1 MNPPPRGNRR
11 PINADHTGPIRPR
24 RFNTSSSESSNTTD
38 PDERTPVRQRLKAV
52 ASGAK
57 TTWDASRQV
66 LKLVWSTSRSLTMT
80 LALATLAQS
89 IVPAAQVWLAGQLI
103 QAVADGISAGAA
115 SRDQA
120 VQTIILLAVAQLV
133 VLLGSSFAQTSGNV
147 SQQLLQER
155 LSIHIQSRI
164 MRHAA
169 SLDLA
174 DFENAAYYDQL
185 QRAQQESNHR
195 PVQMV
200 SQIFS
205 LARSA
210 VTFSTLL
217 ALLVTL
223 GPLIAAATLLAPIP
237 AFISGSRYGWQ
248 GFHLM
253 RRQSPIRRM
262 MGYLTQLL
270 TTDEYAKEIKL
281 YSLGDHFID
290 RYENLAS
297 EYYRTTKALIVM
309 RYWAGFGW
317 GSLTT
322 LASSGTFLYVAIQA
336 VSGVFT
342 LGQLTVF
349 TGAATQIQGA
359 FQGLLG
365 GFQGIYE
372 HGLYLSTLDELL
384 ERKPAIASPA
394 NPIMIRKPF
403 QQGIEFRNVTYTYPG
418 NDYPSIQNVSFTI
431 EPGETV
437 ALVGRNGAGKSTI
450 VKLLGRLYDPDE
462 GEILIDG
469 VDIRRYDL
477 DALRRQFA
485 VMFQDYATYQLSV
498 RDNVSAGD
506 IFQETTDAAVD
517 RATRQAGADPVIE
530 RLPDGLNTILG
541 RWFEGGHQLSGGEWQ
556 KVALAR
562 AFMRDAADA
571 QILVLDEPTA
581 ALDAKAEH
589 ELFARLR
596 ELSQHRMSINISHR
610 FSTVR
615 MADRILVLDR
625 GRLIEE
631 GTHDELVLLG
641 GQYAE
646 LFTLQAESY
655 R

>member
-1 MNPPPRGNRR
+1 MSDSNQTNGRRR
-11 PINADHTGPIRPR
+11 PISAQAPGSFSRQRSAPPAPGGEQPAPRRPR
-24 RFNTSSSESSNTTD
+24 L
-38 PDERTPVRQRLKAV
+38 RTV
-52 ASGAK
+52 AQGAR
-57 TTWDASRQV
+57 TTWDSSLQV
-66 LKLVWSTSRSLTMT
+66 LRLVWATSHSLTLA
-80 LALATLAQS
+80 LALATLVQS
-89 IVPAAQVWLAGQLI
+89 LIPAAQVWLAGQLI
-103 QAVADGISAGAA
+103 QAVADGIAAGAG

-120 VQTIILLAVAQLV
+120 FQTIAGLAAFQLV
-133 VLLGSSFAQTSGNV
+133 LLVGSSFAQTGGNV

-185 QRAQQESNHR
+185 QRAQQESAHR

-200 SQIFS
+200 SQIFG

-253 RRQSPIRRM
+253 RRQSPARRM
-262 MGYLTQLL
+262 MTYLTQLL

-290 RYENLAS
+290 RYETLAA
-297 EYYRTTKALIVM
+297 EYYRSTRALVVR

-365 GFQGIYE
+365 GVQGLYE
-372 HGLYLSTLDELL
+372 HGLYLSTLDDLMA
-384 ERKPAIASPA
+384 RQPAISSPA
-394 NPIMIRKPF
+394 DPILVRRPF
-403 QQGIEFRNVTYTYPG
+403 QQGIEFRHVTYTYPG
-418 NDYPSIQNVSFTI
+418 NEQPSLEDVSFTI
-431 EPGETV
+431 APGEMV

-450 VKLLGRLYDPDE
+450 VKLLGRLYDPDQ
-462 GEILIDG
+462 GQILIDG
-469 VDIRRYDL
+469 VDIRRYDV
-477 DALRRQFA
+477 DELRGQFA

-498 RDNVSAGD
+498 RDNIAVG
-506 IFQETTDAAVD
+506 DAARPGLDEAVT
-517 RATRQAGADPVIE
+517 RATRQAGAELLIAG
-530 RLPDGLNTILG
+530 LPGGLDTVLG
-541 RWFEGGHQLSGGEWQ
+541 RWFDGGHQLSGGEWQ

-562 AFMRDAADA
+562 AFMRDAEHA

-596 ELSQHRMSINISHR
+596 ELSRHRMSINISHR

-615 MADRILVLDR
+615 LADRILVLDR
-625 GRLIEE
+625 GRLIEQ
-631 GTHDELVLLG
+631 GTHEELVLRG

-646 LFTLQAESY
+646 LFELQAESY

>member
-1 MNPPPRGNRR
+1 MSSRPGGNGRHRPIGANQNDSFAAPRR
-11 PINADHTGPIRPR
+11 PMPEPSRDEPGDEPRTRRQQLNAVI
-24 RFNTSSSESSNTTD
+24 
-38 PDERTPVRQRLKAV
+38 A
-52 ASGAK
+52 GAQ
-57 TTWDASRQV
+57 TTWASSVQV
-66 LKLVWSTSRSLTMT
+66 LRLVWTTSRSLTT
-80 LALATLAQS
+80 SLALTTLIQS
-89 IVPAAQVWLAGQLI
+89 IVPAIQVWLAGQLI
-103 QAVADGISAGAA
+103 QAVADGIGAGAA
-115 SRDQA
+115 GRDQA
-120 VQTIILLAVAQLV
+120 VQTIFLLAAAQLV
-133 VLLGSSFAQTSGNV
+133 VLVGSSFAQTGSNV

-174 DFENAAYYDQL
+174 DFENSAYYDQL

-200 SQIFS
+200 SQIFG
-205 LARSA
+205 LGRSV
-210 VTFSTLL
+210 VTFGTLV

-223 GPLIAAATLLAPIP
+223 GPLIAVATLLAPIP
-237 AFISGSRYGWQ
+237 AFVSGSRYGWQ

-253 RRQSPIRRM
+253 RRQSPTRRM
-262 MGYLTQLL
+262 MTYLTQLV

-290 RYENLAS
+290 RYENLAA
-297 EYYRTTKALIVM
+297 EYYRSTRALIVR

-336 VSGVFT
+336 VQGIFT

-349 TGAATQIQGA
+349 TGAATQVQGA
-359 FQGLLG
+359 FQGMLG
-365 GFQGIYE
+365 GFQGLYE
-372 HGLYLSTLDELL
+372 HGLYLSTLEDLMA
-384 ERKPAIASPA
+384 RQPAIASPA
-394 NPIMIRKPF
+394 RPIMIRKPF
-403 QQGIEFRNVTYTYPG
+403 QKGIEFRNVTYRYPG
-418 NDYPSIQNVSFTI
+418 NDIPSLDNVSFTI

-450 VKLLGRLYDPDE
+450 VKLLGRLYDP
-462 GEILIDG
+462 GAGQILIDG
-469 VDIRRYDL
+469 VDIRQYDVTE
-477 DALRRQFA
+477 LRRQFA

-498 RDNVSAGD
+498 RDNVAVGD
-506 IFQETTDAAVD
+506 IERAENQPAVR
-517 RATRQAGADPVIE
+517 RATLQAGADPVIE
-530 RLPDGLNTILG
+530 RLPDGLETVLG
-541 RWFEGGHQLSGGEWQ
+541 RWFDGGQQLSGGEWQ
-556 KVALAR
+556 KIALAR
-562 AFMRDAADA
+562 AFMRDVAEA
-571 QILVLDEPTA
+571 QILILDEPTS

-596 ELSQHRMSINISHR
+596 DLTRHRISLNISHR

-615 MADRILVLDR
+615 MADRILVLEQ
-625 GRLIEE
+625 GRLIEH
-631 GTHDELVLLG
+631 GTHEELVLLG

-646 LFTLQAESY
+646 LFELQAAGY

>member
-1 MNPPPRGNRR
+1 M
-11 PINADHTGPIRPR
+11 A
-24 RFNTSSSESSNTTD
+24 
-38 PDERTPVRQRLKAV
+38 Q
-52 ASGAK
+52 GAR
-57 TTWDASRQV
+57 TTWASSLQV
-66 LKLVWSTSRSLTMT
+66 LRLVWATSHSLTLT
-80 LALATLAQS
+80 LALATLVQS
-89 IVPAAQVWLAGQLI
+89 LIPAAQVWLAGQLI
-103 QAVADGISAGAA
+103 QAVADGIAAGAA

-120 VQTIILLAVAQLV
+120 VQTIIGLAVFQLV
-133 VLLGSSFAQTSGNV
+133 LLVGSSFAQTGGNV

-185 QRAQQESNHR
+185 QRAQQESAHR

-200 SQIFS
+200 SQIFG

-210 VTFSTLL
+210 VTFGTLL

-253 RRQSPIRRM
+253 RRQSPARRM
-262 MGYLTQLL
+262 MTYLTQLL

-281 YSLGDHFID
+281 YSLGDHFIE
-290 RYENLAS
+290 RYETLAA
-297 EYYRTTKALIVM
+297 EYYRSTRALVVK

-365 GFQGIYE
+365 GVQGLYE
-372 HGLYLSTLDELL
+372 HGLYLSTLDDLMA
-384 ERKPAIASPA
+384 RQPAIASPA
-394 NPIMIRKPF
+394 DPILVRRPF
-403 QQGIEFRNVTYTYPG
+403 QQGIEFRHVTYSYPG
-418 NDYPSIQNVSFTI
+418 NQQPSLEDVSFTI
-431 EPGETV
+431 APGETV

-462 GEILIDG
+462 GQILIDG
-469 VDIRRYDL
+469 VDIRRYDV
-477 DALRRQFA
+477 DELRRQFA

-498 RDNVSAGD
+498 RDNIAVGDTGGPGIDEAVS
-506 IFQETTDAAVD
+506 
-517 RATRQAGADPVIE
+517 RATRQAGAEQLVGG
-530 RLPDGLNTILG
+530 LPDGFDTVLG
-541 RWFEGGHQLSGGEWQ
+541 RWFDGGHQLSGGEWQ

-562 AFMRDAADA
+562 AFMRDAESA

-596 ELSQHRMSINISHR
+596 ELSRHRMSINISHR

-615 MADRILVLDR
+615 LADRILVLDR
-625 GRLIEE
+625 GRLIEH
-631 GTHDELVLLG
+631 GTHEELVLQG

-646 LFTLQAESY
+646 LFELQAESY